1 MCWAYKQDVV
11 SSHKKFTDR
20 GGIIGKLTLII
31 WCDKHHCGMNV
42 RFCGSTE
49 ERFRMLFGG
58 FREIVNFLN
67 PPVMQCKERVP
78 EKVKSK
84 LQPEGGTG
92 VSFVMQWGNQAEG
105 II

>member
-1 MCWAYKQDVV
+1 MV
-11 SSHKKFTDR
+11 SSHKTFTDR
-20 GGIIGKLTLII
+20 GGITDKLIPII
-31 WCDKHHCGMNV
+31 QCDKHHCEMNV

-49 ERFRMLFGG
+49 KRLRMLLGG

-67 PPVMQCKERVP
+67 PPIMQFKERVP

-84 LQPEGGTG
+84 LQPEGWTG

>member
-1 MCWAYKQDVV
+1 
-11 SSHKKFTDR
+11 
-20 GGIIGKLTLII
+20 
-31 WCDKHHCGMNV
+31 
-42 RFCGSTE
+42 
-49 ERFRMLFGG
+49 MLLGG

-67 PPVMQCKERVP
+67 PPIMQFKERVP

-84 LQPEGGTG
+84 LQPEGWTG